1 MAITWDPII
10 RPVIALLFGG
20 LCLSVVPSIR
30 RDMKQ
35 DEMVGA
41 YWELTTAAVRRAK
54 FFEEHHVRLD
64 LDYSVDGEQFFF
76 STEQR
81 ADRRGTRPKQI
92 RIYYDPQDPRHYR
105 MASSVEDGD
114 ERLILVEVLSIGC
127 VSLII
132 SVILFWRYF
141 SPWPRYTNPPL
152 PPRDTHSGSGAPPQP
167 PRETH
172 SGSGAAAPRVSAST
186 WLRIDPSSGHLCD
199 RVRLARRAHVK
210 RTRAP
215 SDPLAFLKRPVIQW
229 PIRRRKRYP
238 GHPCPQCGGLIPY
251 GFEICRNCDAKP
263 GPVQP
268 DG

>member
-35 DEMVGA
+35 DEMIGA
-41 YWELTTAAVRRAK
+41 SWELTTAAVHSAD
-54 FFEEHHVRLD
+54 FFEEHYVRLD
-64 LDYSVDGEQFFF
+64 LDYYVDDEQFSF

-141 SPWPRYTNPPL
+141 SPWPSYTN
-152 PPRDTHSGSGAPPQP
+152 PPQP
-167 PRETH
+167 PRETR
-172 SGSGAAAPRVSAST
+172 SGSGTAVQSRSGAAVPRVSAST

-268 DG
+268 AG

>member
-41 YWELTTAAVRRAK
+41 SWELTTAAVHRAN
-54 FFEEHHVRLD
+54 FFEEHYVRLH

-81 ADRRGTRPKQI
+81 ADRRGTQPKQI
-92 RIYYDPQDPRHYR
+92 RIYYDPQDPRHFR
-105 MASSVEDGD
+105 RASSVEDGD
-114 ERLILVEVLSIGC
+114 ERLILVEVLSLGC

-141 SPWPRYTNPPL
+141 SPWPSYTNP
-152 PPRDTHSGSGAPPQP
+152 SQP

-172 SGSGAAAPRVSAST
+172 SGSGAADPCEPVSA
-186 WLRIDPSSGHLCD
+186 WLCSDHGSGHQSDCAHLA
-199 RVRLARRAHVK
+199 RLRARLARRAK
-210 RTRAP
+210 RV
-215 SDPLAFLKRPVIQW
+215 FRPHRVMQW

-238 GHPCPQCGGLIPY
+238 GHPCPQCGELIPY
-251 GFEICRNCDAKP
+251 GFEICRNCDAELRP
-263 GPVQP
+263 IQP

>member
-1 MAITWDPII
+1 MAITWEPII

-20 LCLSVVPSIR
+20 LCLSAVPSIR
-30 RDMKQ
+30 RDIKQ

-41 YWELTTAAVRRAK
+41 SWELTTAAVHSAN
-54 FFEEHHVRLD
+54 FFERHYVRLD
-64 LDYSVDGEQFFF
+64 LDYYVDDEQFLF

-81 ADRRGTRPKQI
+81 ADRRGTWPKQI
-92 RIYYDPQDPRHYR
+92 RIYYDPQDPRHFR

-114 ERLILVEVLSIGC
+114 ERLILVEVLSLGC

-141 SPWPRYTNPPL
+141 SPWPSYTN
-152 PPRDTHSGSGAPPQP
+152 PPQP
-167 PRETH
+167 PRETQ
-172 SGSGAAAPRVSAST
+172 SGSGAAVPRVSVST

-199 RVRLARRAHVK
+199 RVRLARRAHRT

-215 SDPLAFLKRPVIQW
+215 CDPLAFLRRPVIKW

-238 GHPCPQCGGLIPY
+238 GHPCPQCGELIPY
-251 GFEICRNCDAKP
+251 GFETCRNCDAAP